1 MWLTSRPV
9 MPPMSLRIPENHAR
23 GASKSERIRRFRHAW
38 IRTAVVAILMPLV
51 MPIAVDAATS
61 VDESGELSADVL
73 WDGSAY
79 LRIPVRLG
87 SDTRLVMP
95 EPFDESW
102 ERDREV
108 ACTLLDPHTLI
119 IRPRTASVEQRLTL
133 RGRKSGTLYLAR
145 VSSNLPYVPIVK
157 VENIASATG
166 VPLAPTWVFGQS
178 GVIGLVKH
186 MMLGVPPLGFQVQKS
201 DRVIFDHQPY
211 RIIAEQVWQSR
222 RETGIIAHL
231 SLTGTMSTPVSIV
244 PANIRI
250 RIPALGTLRVL
261 AADDLQLG
269 AAKTSTRIYLVYES

>member
-1 MWLTSRPV
+1 MT
-9 MPPMSLRIPENHAR
+9 
-23 GASKSERIRRFRHAW
+23 ASTQKRIRPYRSAW
-38 IRTAVVAILMPLV
+38 IRIAAAV
-51 MPIAVDAATS
+51 AVLLPHALPFAADAATS
-61 VDESGELSADVL
+61 VDASGGLSADIL

-119 IRPRTASVEQRLTL
+119 IRPRTGSVEQRLTL

-145 VSSNLPYVPIVK
+145 VSSALPYIPIVK
-157 VENIASATG
+157 VQNMASAAG
-166 VPLAPTWVFGQS
+166 IPSAPSAVFAQAGALS
-178 GVIGLVKH
+178 LVKH
-186 MMLGVPPLGFQVQKS
+186 MMLGVAPSGFQVQKS
-201 DRVIFDHQPY
+201 DRVIFEHAPY
-211 RIIAEQVWQSR
+211 RIVAEQVWQSR
-222 RETGIIAHL
+222 RETGIIANL
-231 SLTGTMSTPVSIV
+231 SLTGTASSPIPII

-269 AAKTSTRIYLVYES
+269 GAKPSTRIYLVYES